1 MSVVLLS
8 GHEVAE
14 ALAAE
19 LAAELATLPYI
30 PKLAFVRVGEDPASV
45 AYVRGKNRLAQRL
58 GLATELH
65 ALPEATSQAELMAL
79 IAQLNTDPAVDGILV
94 QLPLPPR
101 LNSQPLLEAIDPAKD
116 VDGFH
121 PVNVGRLWSGQPT
134 LVPCTP
140 AGLIRI
146 LDHYR
151 LPIEGRHAVI
161 IGRSNLVGKPAAALF
176 LRRHATVTLAHSR
189 TRGLDSLAKQ
199 ADILVAAIGK
209 AGFVKPAMVKPG
221 ATVLD
226 VGISRLEGRLV
237 GDVDPEVATVAAYL
251 TPMPGGTGPMTVAM
265 LMRNTLDAAQARRRD
280 RHD

>member
-1 MSVVLLS
+1 MSAVLLS

-19 LAAELATLPYI
+19 LAAELATLPFI

-65 ALPEATSQAELMAL
+65 ALPEATTQAELMAL

-94 QLPLPPR
+94 QLPLPPQ
-101 LNSQPLLEAIDPAKD
+101 LDSKPVLEAIDPAKD

-146 LDHYR
+146 LDHYQ

-189 TRGLDSLAKQ
+189 TRGLEGLARQ

-221 ATVLD
+221 AMVLD

-237 GDVDPEVATVAAYL
+237 GDVDPEVTTVAAYL

-265 LMRNTLDAAQARRRD
+265 LMRNTLDAAKARRREPCD
-280 RHD
+280 

>member
-1 MSVVLLS
+1 MSAVLLS

-14 ALAAE
+14 ALV
-19 LAAELATLPYI
+19 AELATELASLPFT

-65 ALPEATSQAELMAL
+65 ALSEATSQAELMAL
-79 IAQLNTDPAVDGILV
+79 IAQLSNDPAIDGILV
-94 QLPLPPR
+94 QLPLPPQLDSR
-101 LNSQPLLEAIDPAKD
+101 PVLEAIDPAKD

-121 PVNVGRLWSGQPT
+121 PINVGRLWSGQRA

-151 LPIEGRHAVI
+151 LPIEGQQTVI

-189 TRGLDSLAKQ
+189 TRELERLAQQ
-199 ADILVAAIGK
+199 ADILVAAIGQ
-209 AGFVKPAMVKPG
+209 AGFVTPTMVKPG
-221 ATVLD
+221 AIVLD
-226 VGISRLEGRLV
+226 VGISRVAGRLV
-237 GDVDPEVATVAAYL
+237 GDVALEVAKVAAYL

-265 LMRNTLDAAQARRRD
+265 LLHNTLEAAQVRRGRSRD
-280 RHD
+280 

>member
-1 MSVVLLS
+1 MSAVLLS

-14 ALAAE
+14 ALV
-19 LAAELATLPYI
+19 AELATELASLPFT

-65 ALPEATSQAELMAL
+65 ALSEATSQAELMAL
-79 IAQLNTDPAVDGILV
+79 IAQLSNDLAIDGILV
-94 QLPLPPR
+94 QLPLPPQLDSR
-101 LNSQPLLEAIDPAKD
+101 PVLEAIDPAKD

-121 PVNVGRLWSGQPT
+121 PINVGRLWSGQRA

-151 LPIEGRHAVI
+151 LPIEGQQTVI

-189 TRGLDSLAKQ
+189 TRELERLAQQ
-199 ADILVAAIGK
+199 ADILVAAIGQ
-209 AGFVKPAMVKPG
+209 AGFVTPTMVKPG
-221 ATVLD
+221 AIVLD
-226 VGISRLEGRLV
+226 VGISRVAGRLV
-237 GDVDPEVATVAAYL
+237 GDVAPEVAKVAAYL

-265 LMRNTLDAAQARRRD
+265 LLHNTLEAAQVRRGRSRD
-280 RHD
+280 

>member
-1 MSVVLLS
+1 MSAVLLS

-14 ALAAE
+14 ALV
-19 LAAELATLPYI
+19 AELATELASLPFT

-65 ALPEATSQAELMAL
+65 ALSEATSQAELMAL
-79 IAQLNTDPAVDGILV
+79 IAQLSNDPAIDGILV
-94 QLPLPPR
+94 QLPLPPQLDSR
-101 LNSQPLLEAIDPAKD
+101 PVLEAIDPAKD

-121 PVNVGRLWSGQPT
+121 PINVGRLWSGQRA

-151 LPIEGRHAVI
+151 LPIEGQQTVI

-189 TRGLDSLAKQ
+189 TRELERLAQQ
-199 ADILVAAIGK
+199 ADILVAAIGQ
-209 AGFVKPAMVKPG
+209 AGFVTPTMVKPG
-221 ATVLD
+221 AIVLD
-226 VGISRLEGRLV
+226 VGISRVAGRLV
-237 GDVDPEVATVAAYL
+237 GDVAPEVAKVAAYL

-265 LMRNTLDAAQARRRD
+265 LLHNTLEAAQVRRGRSRD
-280 RHD
+280 

>member
-1 MSVVLLS
+1 VSVVLLS

>member
-1 MSVVLLS
+1 VSAVMLS

-19 LAAELATLPYI
+19 LTSELATLPFT
-30 PKLAFVRVGEDPASV
+30 PKLAFIRVGEDPASV

-65 ALPEATSQAELMAL
+65 ALPKATMQAELMAL
-79 IAQLNTDPAVDGILV
+79 IAQLNTDPAIDGILV
-94 QLPLPPR
+94 QLPLP
-101 LNSQPLLEAIDPAKD
+101 LHLDSQPVLEAIDPAKD
-116 VDGFH
+116 VDGLH
-121 PVNVGRLWSGQPT
+121 PINVGRLWSGQPV

-146 LDHYR
+146 LDHYQ
-151 LPIEGRHAVI
+151 LPIEGRHALI

-189 TRGLDSLAKQ
+189 TRGLESLAKQ

-209 AGFVKPAMVKPG
+209 AGFITLAMVKAG
-221 ATVLD
+221 AIVLD

-237 GDVDPEVATVAAYL
+237 GDVAPEVATVASYL

-265 LMRNTLDAAQARRRD
+265 LMRNTLDAAKARRGRPRD
-280 RHD
+280 

>member
-1 MSVVLLS
+1 VSAVLLS

-19 LAAELATLPYI
+19 LAAELATLPFI

-65 ALPEATSQAELMAL
+65 ALPEATTQAELMAL
-79 IAQLNTDPAVDGILV
+79 IAQLNAEPALDGVLL
-94 QLPLPPR
+94 QLPLPPQ
-101 LNSQPLLEAIDPAKD
+101 LDSKPVLEAIDPAKD

-121 PVNVGRLWSGQPT
+121 PMNVGRLWSGQPT

-146 LDHYR
+146 LDHYQ

-176 LRRHATVTLAHSR
+176 LGRHATVTLAHSR
-189 TRGLDSLAKQ
+189 TRGLEGLARQ

-221 ATVLD
+221 AIVLD
-226 VGISRLEGRLV
+226 VGISRVEGRLM
-237 GDVDPEVATVAAYL
+237 GDVAPEVAAVAAYL

-265 LMRNTLDAAQARRRD
+265 LMRNTLDAAQARRREPCG
-280 RHD
+280 

>member
-1 MSVVLLS
+1 MSALLLS
-8 GHEVAE
+8 GHEVVA

-19 LAAELATLPYI
+19 LAAELTTLPYI

-65 ALPEATSQAELMAL
+65 ALLEATTQAELMAL
-79 IAQLNTDPAVDGILV
+79 IAQLNIDPTVDGILV
-94 QLPLPPR
+94 QLPLPPQ
-101 LNSQPLLEAIDPAKD
+101 LNSQPVLEAIDPAKD

-140 AGLIRI
+140 AGLIQI

-151 LPIEGRHAVI
+151 LPIEGRHAMI

-189 TRGLDSLAKQ
+189 TRDLESLAKQ

-209 AGFVKPAMVKPG
+209 AGFVTPAMVKPG
-221 ATVLD
+221 AIVLD

-237 GDVDPEVATVAAYL
+237 GDVAPEVATVAAYL

-265 LMRNTLDAAQARRRD
+265 LMRNTLDAAKARRREPCG
-280 RHD
+280 

>member
-1 MSVVLLS
+1 MSAVMLN

-14 ALAAE
+14 ALADE
-19 LAAELATLPYI
+19 LVAELATLPYT

-58 GLATELH
+58 GLQTELY
-65 ALPEATSQAELMAL
+65 ALPEATSQDALMGL
-79 IAQLNTDPAVDGILV
+79 IARLNADVELDGILV
-94 QLPLPPR
+94 QLPLPPQ
-101 LNSQPLLEAIDPAKD
+101 LDSKPVLEAIDPAKD

-121 PVNVGRLWSGQPT
+121 PVNVGRLWSGQRA

-146 LDHYR
+146 LDHYQ
-151 LPIEGRHAVI
+151 LPIEGQHTVI

-189 TRGLDSLAKQ
+189 TRALGDLCRQ
-199 ADILVAAIGK
+199 ADILVAAVGK
-209 AGFVKPAMVKPG
+209 AGFVTPAMVKPG
-221 ATVLD
+221 AVVLD
-226 VGISRLEGRLV
+226 VGISRIDGRLV
-237 GDVDPEVATVAAYL
+237 GDVAPEVANVAGYL

-265 LMRNTLDAAQARRRD
+265 LMRNTVDAAKARRANARG
-280 RHD
+280 

>member
-1 MSVVLLS
+1 VSAVLLS

-65 ALPEATSQAELMAL
+65 ALPEATTQAELMAL
-79 IAQLNTDPAVDGILV
+79 IAQLNTDPTVDGILV
-94 QLPLPPR
+94 QLPLPPQ

-176 LRRHATVTLAHSR
+176 LRRHSTVTLAHSR
-189 TRGLDSLAKQ
+189 TRGLNSLAKQ

-209 AGFVKPAMVKPG
+209 AGFITPAMVKPG
-221 ATVLD
+221 AIVLD

-237 GDVDPEVATVAAYL
+237 GDVAPEVATVAAYL

-265 LMRNTLDAAQARRRD
+265 LMRNTLDAAKARRREPCG
-280 RHD
+280 